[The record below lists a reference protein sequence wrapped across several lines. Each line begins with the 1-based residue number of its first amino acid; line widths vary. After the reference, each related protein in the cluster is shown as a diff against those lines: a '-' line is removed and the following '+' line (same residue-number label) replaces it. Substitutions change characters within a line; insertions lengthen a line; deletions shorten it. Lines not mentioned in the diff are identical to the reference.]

1 MTRREPISRSIAA
14 SFVAVIILWVGV
26 APVVQ
31 AQIAPLEDLA
41 GFPRCHLQIESKR
54 TGANHDIEAWIA
66 DTPARQAQGL
76 MFVRELPA
84 TRGMLFVYDEPRML
98 GMWMKNTYIELDM
111 LFIRADGR
119 VAWIAE
125 HAQPHSLDTI
135 AAPHPVQ
142 YVLELRGGE
151 VQRLGLRTGDR
162 VWRLTEGKRTK
173 L

>member
-14 SFVAVIILWVGV
+14 SFVAVIILWIGM

-31 AQIAPLEDLA
+31 AQIAPLEDLR
-41 GFPRCHLQIESKR
+41 GFPQCHLQIESKR
-54 TGANHDIEAWIA
+54 AGARHDIEAWIA

-84 TRGMLFVYDEPRML
+84 TRGMLFVYDAPRML

-135 AAPHPVQ
+135 AAPRPVQ